1 MAQIATIT
9 LGDGQATP
17 VNHTF
22 VPRNPQARDEPAM
35 WREKDLNSSLGDRNI
50 SLLTSVSKT
59 REKVTVKLVL
69 PVLVSPA
76 GQPPVYEDQFVNI
89 SFSISPKISEASRK
103 DIFAF
108 AKNFIANA
116 AVKAAVE
123 TGEIVY

>member
-1 MAQIATIT
+1 MQIANIV
-9 LGDGQATP
+9 LADGVATP

-35 WREKDLNSSLGDRNI
+35 WREKDLTSSLGDRNL
-50 SLLTSVSKT
+50 SLLVSSSKA
-59 REKVTVKLVL
+59 RDKVTAKLVL

-76 GQPPVYEDQFVNI
+76 GQPLVYEDQFVNI
-89 SFSISPKISEASRK
+89 SFSISPTISDAARK
-103 DIFAF
+103 DVYAF

-116 AVKAAVE
+116 VIKAAVE